1 MHRVLLPVD
10 TDESRALAQAE
21 YVASLPDA
29 ANAVEVLLLFVF
41 DESGEAVPDEH
52 KRFNTATRVGA
63 VRRASERLEAAG
75 VSVDVLEDSGDP
87 AERILAAAAERD
99 IDSIVVGGRKRS
111 AVGKALFG
119 SAAQEVL
126 RGTTVPV
133 VVTGSGED

>member
-1 MHRVLLPVD
+1 MYRVLVPVD
-10 TDESRALAQAE
+10 TDESRAIAQAE
-21 YVASLPDA
+21 HVASLPDA

-41 DESGEAVPDEH
+41 DESGEDVPDEH

-75 VSVDVLEDSGDP
+75 VSVDVFEDSGDP
-87 AERILAAAAERD
+87 AERILAAAEEHEVDA
-99 IDSIVVGGRKRS
+99 IVVGGRKRS

-119 SAAQEVL
+119 SVAQAVL

-133 VVTGSGED
+133 TVTGDEA